1 MATASSCRRRAW
13 FRSPACCARCSSTYR
28 RGARLKVPPIPPSA
42 PRDNAATSRS
52 SEPSSS
58 EKLSGVAARS
68 RARLARALLAGFGA
82 LAGPQYT
89 GRDQA
94 ILARRRADT
103 PETYSLQLGA
113 GDLRVDSQ
121 VLGAAGLT
129 GGA

>member
-68 RARLARALLAGFGA
+68 RARIARSLLVYFRPASVPSAARERSEEHTSELQSRFDLVCRLLLEKKNFG
-82 LAGPQYT
+82 
-89 GRDQA
+89 
-94 ILARRRADT
+94 
-103 PETYSLQLGA
+103 
-113 GDLRVDSQ
+113 
-121 VLGAAGLT
+121 
-129 GGA
+129 GG